1 MILTIQG
8 TPDLFLDLEPE
19 VTETAAAGLPLRGSQ
34 MDATIR
40 DSDGSGK
47 CDLFLSFSPSVS
59 YRQHPSEVHARAAY
73 EAKNF
78 IGWARLALTYP
89 PKLQKR
95 PIYDR
100 ILPEMAHNQIVCFLC
115 YVFLWDSSPATDLF
129 KRALSFVKRKN
140 SSYGDMFPF
149 NHKTFGCIH
158 AFSPVSDRLQAV
170 VGT

>member
-8 TPDLFLDLEPE
+8 TSDLFLDLELE

-95 PIYDR
+95 LLTHPSYRSAIKNHDS
-100 ILPEMAHNQIVCFLC
+100 IIIV
-115 YVFLWDSSPATDLF
+115 V
-129 KRALSFVKRKN
+129 VKTIR
-140 SSYGDMFPF
+140 
-149 NHKTFGCIH
+149 H
-158 AFSPVSDRLQAV
+158 
-170 VGT
+170 

>member
-95 PIYDR
+95 
-100 ILPEMAHNQIVCFLC
+100 
-115 YVFLWDSSPATDLF
+115 LF
-129 KRALSFVKRKN
+129 KLGYLIVGIKFIAFDKKSF
-140 SSYGDMFPF
+140 
-149 NHKTFGCIH
+149 
-158 AFSPVSDRLQAV
+158 
-170 VGT
+170 

>member
-95 PIYDR
+95 RKKRNILCR
-100 ILPEMAHNQIVCFLC
+100 IWTTPDGA
-115 YVFLWDSSPATDLF
+115 
-129 KRALSFVKRKN
+129 
-140 SSYGDMFPF
+140 
-149 NHKTFGCIH
+149 
-158 AFSPVSDRLQAV
+158 AV
-170 VGT
+170 WMKSCSLRFWRSTIRRYRE

>member
-8 TPDLFLDLEPE
+8 TSDLFLDLELE

-40 DSDGSGK
+40 DSDGSEK

-95 PIYDR
+95 HLCWLSAVFHNPIF
-100 ILPEMAHNQIVCFLC
+100 EV
-115 YVFLWDSSPATDLF
+115 
-129 KRALSFVKRKN
+129 
-140 SSYGDMFPF
+140 
-149 NHKTFGCIH
+149 
-158 AFSPVSDRLQAV
+158 
-170 VGT
+170 

>member
-8 TPDLFLDLEPE
+8 TSDLFLDLELE

-95 PIYDR
+95 PKSTETDSL
-100 ILPEMAHNQIVCFLC
+100 LPSFQEIISLPCFRR
-115 YVFLWDSSPATDLF
+115 LF
-129 KRALSFVKRKN
+129 KVLPPPPIQQKN
-140 SSYGDMFPF
+140 GPETLEKSAQYFL
-149 NHKTFGCIH
+149 TFQ
-158 AFSPVSDRLQAV
+158 S
-170 VGT
+170 

>member
-8 TPDLFLDLEPE
+8 TSDLFLDLELE

-89 PKLQKR
+89 PKLQRRHFFHHKKLGGPE
-95 PIYDR
+95 PIGFFR
-100 ILPEMAHNQIVCFLC
+100 WIL
-115 YVFLWDSSPATDLF
+115 S
-129 KRALSFVKRKN
+129 KN
-140 SSYGDMFPF
+140 TFPQ
-149 NHKTFGCIH
+149 N
-158 AFSPVSDRLQAV
+158 
-170 VGT
+170 

>member
-73 EAKNF
+73 EAKIF

-95 PIYDR
+95 HPVPPR
-100 ILPEMAHNQIVCFLC
+100 IPTVEWAGI
-115 YVFLWDSSPATDLF
+115 
-129 KRALSFVKRKN
+129 RKLT
-140 SSYGDMFPF
+140 S
-149 NHKTFGCIH
+149 
-158 AFSPVSDRLQAV
+158 
-170 VGT
+170 

>member
-8 TPDLFLDLEPE
+8 TSDLFLDLELE

-95 PIYDR
+95 RNKIPYHLGSHLTFKDR
-100 ILPEMAHNQIVCFLC
+100 RPCDEKEGDDEKIDPGVHV
-115 YVFLWDSSPATDLF
+115 TDD
-129 KRALSFVKRKN
+129 RHALL
-140 SSYGDMFPF
+140 
-149 NHKTFGCIH
+149 H
-158 AFSPVSDRLQAV
+158 APH
-170 VGT
+170 G

>member
-59 YRQHPSEVHARAAY
+59 YRQHPSEVHARAADG
-73 EAKNF
+73 ANN
-78 IGWARLALTYP
+78 LT
-89 PKLQKR
+89 
-95 PIYDR
+95 
-100 ILPEMAHNQIVCFLC
+100 
-115 YVFLWDSSPATDLF
+115 
-129 KRALSFVKRKN
+129 
-140 SSYGDMFPF
+140 G
-149 NHKTFGCIH
+149 G
-158 AFSPVSDRLQAV
+158 
-170 VGT
+170 

>member
-73 EAKNF
+73 GVNNLT
-78 IGWARLALTYP
+78 GGQDSALTYP
-89 PKLQKR
+89 PMLQKR
-95 PIYDR
+95 
-100 ILPEMAHNQIVCFLC
+100 
-115 YVFLWDSSPATDLF
+115 
-129 KRALSFVKRKN
+129 RK
-140 SSYGDMFPF
+140 
-149 NHKTFGCIH
+149 KWKIIE
-158 AFSPVSDRLQAV
+158 
-170 VGT
+170 

>member
-8 TPDLFLDLEPE
+8 TSDLFLDLELE

-95 PIYDR
+95 PYYASLHFMMKIPNSAPLRTLLSDW
-100 ILPEMAHNQIVCFLC
+100 HTV
-115 YVFLWDSSPATDLF
+115 
-129 KRALSFVKRKN
+129 ALVERCETRKKN
-140 SSYGDMFPF
+140 
-149 NHKTFGCIH
+149 I
-158 AFSPVSDRLQAV
+158 
-170 VGT
+170 